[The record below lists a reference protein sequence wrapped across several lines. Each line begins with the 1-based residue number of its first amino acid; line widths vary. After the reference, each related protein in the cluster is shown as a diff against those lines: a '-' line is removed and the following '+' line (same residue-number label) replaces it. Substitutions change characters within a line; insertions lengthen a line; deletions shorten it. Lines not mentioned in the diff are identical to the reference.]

1 MSVTFVSYQYKFWTP
16 VQISIFVLT
25 SIIFFTKISHD
36 FPRARVDDLTF
47 LEVLRIFLEMLEGIA
62 DTKYTAAWLR
72 KQCVD
77 DLRTSNL
84 KISRVSRQRRSNEF
98 FLIWPKN
105 PFGELFSEMNS
116 KGSILFSLLQNS
128 RNLKKFGDRVFS
140 GGREAWNLAHF

>member
-1 MSVTFVSYQYKFWTP
+1 MSVIFVSYQYKFWTL

-98 FLIWPKN
+98 FLFGQKTLLVNYFRKWTQKVRFYF
-105 PFGELFSEMNS
+105 PFF
-116 KGSILFSLLQNS
+116 KI
-128 RNLKKFGDRVFS
+128 RKTWKFGHRVFS
-140 GGREAWNLAHF
+140 GGHEAWNLAHF